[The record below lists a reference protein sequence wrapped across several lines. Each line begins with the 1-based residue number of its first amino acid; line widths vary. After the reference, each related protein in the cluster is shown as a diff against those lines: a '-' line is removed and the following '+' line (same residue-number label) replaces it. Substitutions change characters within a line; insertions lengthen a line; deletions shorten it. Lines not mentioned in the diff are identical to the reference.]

1 MAAFGT
7 LGLAESLGEMARE
20 RMILSFYLVRSLRSF
35 FAGRSVTRLAAGAEL
50 STRHANVDF
59 DPAEVFDEAPRSS
72 TVVVEKRAPRIQ
84 APLVWRPAGLP
95 AFADRQRDPR
105 SVERVS
111 AYSDVG
117 LSRGAWVEIE
127 VFPRDGTS
135 ITFVASVLRA
145 TPLEPS
151 SPARFD
157 LVFEIQAIDAD
168 GAANLAT
175 VLV

>member
-1 MAAFGT
+1 
-7 LGLAESLGEMARE
+7 
-20 RMILSFYLVRSLRSF
+20 
-35 FAGRSVTRLAAGAEL
+35 
-50 STRHANVDF
+50 
-59 DPAEVFDEAPRSS
+59 
-72 TVVVEKRAPRIQ
+72 
-84 APLVWRPAGLP
+84 
-95 AFADRQRDPR
+95 
-105 SVERVS
+105 VERVA
-111 AYSDVG
+111 AYSDVA
-117 LSRGAWVEIE
+117 LSRGAWVVIE

-145 TPLEPS
+145 TPLAAP